1 MFFIEAKENNMFVA
15 KPFLNNNK
23 DMKEF
28 DCIKDAIKYLE
39 DITGYEMSFELD
51 RKKKKKLIKNGMH
64 SLEANEL
71 SKTYDWEL
79 IGKLIRK

>member
-1 MFFIEAKENNMFVA
+1 MFVA
-15 KPFLNNNK
+15 KPCLNNNICV
-23 DMKEF
+23 KEF
-28 DCIKDAIKYLE
+28 EDIHDAISYLE
-39 DITGYEMSFELD
+39 QETGFEMSFELD
-51 RKKKKKLIKNGMH
+51 RKKKKKLIKSGMP

>member
-1 MFFIEAKENNMFVA
+1 MFVA
-15 KPFLNNNK
+15 KPYLNNNK

-28 DCIKDAIKYLE
+28 HCIQDAIKHLE
-39 DITGYEMSFELD
+39 QVTGYEMSFELD
-51 RKKKKKLIKNGMH
+51 RKKKKKLIKEGMS

>member
-1 MFFIEAKENNMFVA
+1 MFVA
-15 KPFLNNNK
+15 KPSLNNNIGV
-23 DMKEF
+23 KEF
-28 DCIKDAIKYLE
+28 EDIHDAIGYLE
-39 DITGYEMSFELD
+39 QATGFEMSFELD
-51 RKKKKKLIKNGMH
+51 RKKKKKLIKEGMP

>member
-1 MFFIEAKENNMFVA
+1 MFVA
-15 KPFLNNNK
+15 KPYLNNNK

-28 DCIKDAIKYLE
+28 QCIQDAIKHLE
-39 DITGYEMSFELD
+39 QVTGYEMSFELD
-51 RKKKKKLIKNGMH
+51 RKKKKKLIKEGMS

-79 IGKLIRK
+79 VGKLIRK

>member
-1 MFFIEAKENNMFVA
+1 
-15 KPFLNNNK
+15 
-23 DMKEF
+23 
-28 DCIKDAIKYLE
+28 
-39 DITGYEMSFELD
+39 MSFELD
-51 RKKKKKLIKNGMH
+51 RKKKKKLIKEGMS

>member
-1 MFFIEAKENNMFVA
+1 MFFTEAEENNMFVA
-15 KPFLNNNK
+15 KPCLNNNIGV
-23 DMKEF
+23 KEF
-28 DCIKDAIKYLE
+28 EDIHDAISYLE
-39 DITGYEMSFELD
+39 KETGFEMSFELD
-51 RKKKKKLIKNGMH
+51 RKKKKKLIKEGMP

>member
-1 MFFIEAKENNMFVA
+1 MFVA

-51 RKKKKKLIKNGMH
+51 RKKKKKLIK
-64 SLEANEL
+64 SCLLYTSPRPRDTA
-71 SKTYDWEL
+71 
-79 IGKLIRK
+79 

>member
-1 MFFIEAKENNMFVA
+1 MFVA

-51 RKKKKKLIKNGMH
+51 RKKKKKLIKVP
-64 SLEANEL
+64 
-71 SKTYDWEL
+71 
-79 IGKLIRK
+79 

>member
-1 MFFIEAKENNMFVA
+1 MFIA
-15 KPFLNNNK
+15 KPHLNNNIGV
-23 DMKEF
+23 KEF
-28 DCIKDAIKYLE
+28 EDIHYAIGYLE
-39 DITGYEMSFELD
+39 EATGFEMSFELD
-51 RKKKKKLIKNGMH
+51 RKKKKKLIKDGMP